1 MKKRGEEERDYERI
15 KLVEIEE
22 KRAIEEKRVGG
33 DGDHDD
39 DWDNDQFLTLTLIA
53 LVILFGPILTLIL
66 SL

>member
-39 DWDNDQFLTLTLIA
+39 D
-53 LVILFGPILTLIL
+53 
-66 SL
+66 